1 MSIAI
6 GKLLLL
12 ALQIYLWIIII
23 QVALSWLV
31 AFNVVNLSNPQAQNF
46 VRLLNKATDPIF
58 TPLRKFIPPIGGIDI
73 TPIIVIFGIYAL
85 QNLVVSIFMHPTIVI
100 N

>member
-1 MSIAI
+1 MAFAI
-6 GKLLLL
+6 GKILLL
-12 ALQIYLWIIII
+12 ALDIYLWIIII

-46 VRLLNKATDPIF
+46 VRLLQKATDPVF
-58 TPLRKFIPPIGGIDI
+58 TPLRKFIPAIAGIDI
-73 TPIIVIFGIYAL
+73 TPIIVIFAIYAL
-85 QNLVVSIFMHPTIVI
+85 QNLVVSIFMHPTILV